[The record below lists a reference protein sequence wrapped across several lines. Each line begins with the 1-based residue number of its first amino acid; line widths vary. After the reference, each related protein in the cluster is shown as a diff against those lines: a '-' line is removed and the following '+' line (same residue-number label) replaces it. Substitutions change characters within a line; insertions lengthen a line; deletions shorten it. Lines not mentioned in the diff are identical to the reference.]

1 MPRSALIL
9 INRSKPGAEDAL
21 RTIQDAIA
29 KHGDVAATIDADES
43 DVCDAHG
50 ADLVVVLGGDGTI
63 LAQSRRCAGL
73 DLPILGVNLGN
84 LGFLAEFD
92 VTSFIK
98 HAPSIFGDGQIE
110 LADRMMMRAEATPPS
125 APSPTFQDDALNDCV
140 LTAGPPYRMIE
151 LDVYI
156 DGEPGPTLRGD
167 GVIIS
172 TPIGSTAYN
181 VSAGGPIVSPDLD
194 SIIITPIAAHSLAFR
209 PIVARSSSEIE
220 LHIRKANTEDGAGT
234 TLVLDGQVSTQV
246 GTDWRIRVARSRHT
260 VRLVRNPDNSYWA
273 TLIRKL
279 HWAAAPGR
287 NHP

>member
-1 MPRSALIL
+1 MARTALIL
-9 INRSKPGAEDAL
+9 INRGKPGAADAL
-21 RTIQDAIA
+21 A
-29 KHGDVAATIDADES
+29 DVTKAVEKVGAVAGTIDADGDE
-43 DVCDAHG
+43 VCNARG
-50 ADLVVVLGGDGTI
+50 ADLIIVLGGDGTI

-73 DLPILGVNLGN
+73 NLPILGVNVGN

-92 VTSFIK
+92 VKTFLT
-98 HAPSIFGDGQIE
+98 HAPHLFGDEPLRIAE
-110 LADRMMMRAEATPPS
+110 RMMLS
-125 APSPTFQDDALNDCV
+125 ACAFPDAFQDSVFVDNALNDCV
-140 LTAGPPYRMIE
+140 LTAGPPYRLIE

-167 GVIIS
+167 GVIVS

-194 SIIITPIAAHSLAFR
+194 SFTITPIAAHSLAFR
-209 PIVARSSSEIE
+209 PIVLRSSSVIE
-220 LHIRKANTEDGAGT
+220 LHLRRANAENGGGT
-234 TLVLDGQVSTQV
+234 TLVLDGQIHTRVHE
-246 GTDWRIRVARSRHT
+246 GWRVRLTKSPHT

-287 NHP
+287 TSP